1 MPLMNWRLK
10 DWLGNY
16 KVGIRHRRRP
26 LLRQR
31 SAASAERLEERALPA
46 GNAIV
51 SGLTFIDANSNG
63 TKETGELAA
72 RGVVV
77 TLSNADNS
85 VNQSVT
91 TAADGTFSF
100 FRVPAGTYKLTAL
113 PGDQLSG
120 STVTVGNLTVGDSGT
135 VTKNLAMKGFKPTI
149 LSLRDFRN
157 TSTAETLPF
166 ATAGTGQTGDLAPT
180 VLGTAN
186 TDVSFTTTASPTAKT
201 VDLAGVFTDQDFQNS
216 EVKFRT
222 SAGPINVEL
231 FDAAAP
237 IAVAN
242 FYEYATSGRYDNT
255 IFHRLAPNFVLQG
268 GGFSFNDATNTFPS
282 VSTDPTIQN
291 EFSATRSNLA
301 STVAMAK
308 LGGDPNSASSQF
320 FFNLGNNS
328 ANLDS
333 QNGGFTVFGKIVG
346 STQSSTATVTDPVL
360 LDLANTPVSN
370 RSSTNGAFTS
380 LPLKSYSGSSF
391 PTDATPGNF
400 LRILG
405 VDIVRRNEALSY
417 SLMSGNSPV
426 AKIDTPLFTAE
437 IINHRLTITP
447 KGNQSGQAD
456 IVVRA
461 TDLAGESVTTTFR
474 VHVAPAGNA
483 APTATVTLNPTQ
495 PLVNSTLT
503 ANATVADTNSNPVNL
518 TYVWKVGSTVVKTT
532 TATSSVTDTLDL
544 TTISTEK
551 VGDTISVDVTPNDGF
566 LDGTKV
572 TATRTLVASNTA
584 PTATVALTPVN
595 PLVNSVLTA
604 TATSADVNGQPV
616 KLTYVWKIGS
626 TEVKKTSATSHLT
639 DTLDLSTLS
648 EDAVGKVVTVTVTP
662 KDGVVNGTAVSAT
675 STISSNVAPTATVA
689 ITPASPT
696 KTSTLTATA
705 TATDPN
711 GQAVMLT
718 YVWKVGTNIVK
729 TTPATSSLT
738 DTLDLNGVTINSG
751 ATVTVEVTPNDGVTN
766 GMIAS
771 ANKTVS

>member
-120 STVTVGNLTVGDSGT
+120 STVTVGNLTVSDHAT
-135 VTKNLAMKGFKPTI
+135 VTQNLAMKGFKPTI

-166 ATAGTGQTGDLAPT
+166 ATAGPGQTGDLAPT

-186 TDVSFTTTASPTAKT
+186 TDVSFTTAASPTAKT

-222 SAGPINVEL
+222 SAGNINVEL